1 MNIETKLNMY
11 FTLMNDRPDLFEN
24 VGLLDVITDRKI
36 IEQYVCDTGD
46 DIGVEYAS
54 EYHLL
59 VVDLVI
65 DENNNYFRYER
76 LIPTKVSRGV
86 VCVPIYKE
94 KFILLNQFRH
104 ATRKYQLSFPRGFG
118 EKNLN
123 SCDNAEK
130 ELLEE
135 IGATVKSTKII
146 GTITPNSGILSDSV
160 DIVFCEV
167 EDYNFTI
174 KNEGICNIVEI
185 TLDEL
190 KEKISSGKVDDSFTL
205 SAMQL
210 LGCIK

>member
-36 IEQYVCDTGD
+36 IEQYVCDTGN